1 MSIFN
6 SLPAGRAVL
15 IIAALVPCGALLTPG
30 QVHAGT
36 RTVSNC
42 NDSGAGSLRAAA
54 AAAASGDTI
63 DLSHLSC
70 TRITLTSGQIVL
82 PQDSIRLLGRDR
94 LALTLF
100 GNRSSRVLRHRGT
113 GTLTVERLTVSYGRL
128 VAGEA
133 RGGCIAS
140 TGNITFRQSR
150 AHHCVAEGS
159 GGLDPVAIGGAI
171 QADGK
176 VVIDRSSVFENRA
189 TTPLW
194 QSVGGGVS
202 SGGKTT
208 LLQSQVYNNH
218 AGWGGGVE
226 ASNGFR
232 MAYSILQGNT
242 AENGYGGGADVLGDA
257 EINKST
263 VSGNHASVASG
274 GLHFSDG
281 STGDSVAVIA
291 DSTISG
297 NSGAR
302 GNSAIAFVS
311 AEGEIYNSTITAN
324 HEGSSGE
331 MCVGTIFGGVALRME
346 STVVAGNSCDGFDH
360 VDIGDLPSVIG
371 VVTGSHNIVG
381 GSTLSMPPDTI
392 FSDTPGL
399 GPLAHNGGPTRTH
412 AVLSGSILIDR
423 GNNVL
428 NRAYDQRGAP
438 YPRVRGTAP
447 DVGAFER

>member
-1 MSIFN
+1 MSISHSRRATGAALIAIALPLCGATF
-6 SLPAGRAVL
+6 LPAG
-15 IIAALVPCGALLTPG
+15 AA
-30 QVHAGT
+30 HAAT
-36 RTVSNC
+36 RTVTTCS
-42 NDSGAGSLRAAA
+42 DSSAGSLRAVAA
-54 AAAASGDTI
+54 AVVSGDTI
-63 DLSHLSC
+63 DLSHLAC
-70 TRITLTSGQIVL
+70 TRITLTSGEIVL
-82 PQDSIRLLGRDR
+82 PQNSIRLLGRDR

-100 GNRSSRVLRHRGT
+100 GNRSSRVLRHTGT
-113 GTLTVERLTVSYGRL
+113 GTLTVERLTVSYGR
-128 VAGEA
+128 VAAGEA
-133 RGGCIAS
+133 LGGCIAS
-140 TGNITFRQSR
+140 TGSVTLRQSR

-159 GGLDPVAIGGAI
+159 GAANPVANGGAV
-171 QADGK
+171 QARGN
-176 VVIDRSSVFENRA
+176 VVLDRSSVFENRA
-189 TTPLW
+189 STPSW

-208 LLQSQVYNNH
+208 LLQSQVYNNQ

-242 AENGYGGGADVLGDA
+242 ARNGYGGGADALGNS

-263 VSGNHASVASG
+263 VSGNHASIASG

-281 STGDSVAVIA
+281 STDSVAVIA

-297 NSGAR
+297 NSADR

-331 MCVGTIFGGVALRME
+331 ECVGTIFGGVALRME
-346 STVVAGNSCDGFDH
+346 STVVAGNSCDGFDD
-360 VDIGDLPSVIG
+360 VDLGDLPSVPV
-371 VVTGSHNIVG
+371 VVTGSHDIVG
-381 GSTLSMPPDTI
+381 GSSMSMPADTI

-399 GPLAHNGGPTRTH
+399 APLAHNGGPTRTH

-438 YPRVRGTAP
+438 YPRVRGAAP